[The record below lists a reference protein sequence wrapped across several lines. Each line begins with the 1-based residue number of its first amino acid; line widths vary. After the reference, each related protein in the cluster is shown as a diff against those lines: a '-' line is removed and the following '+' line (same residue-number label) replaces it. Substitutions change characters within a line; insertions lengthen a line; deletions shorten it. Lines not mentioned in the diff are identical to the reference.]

1 MSRPGLAPVLLLAT
15 LLAASFLVFAA
26 HVYPVPTADS
36 YSFLPPALSFE
47 AGRGLRNPMS
57 DLALRLDPTGEARY
71 VQYPPLF
78 QLALALLMTRPT
90 PGAAFLAL
98 GALNALNLLLSALLL
113 ARTASHL
120 PRAATLGAGVGL
132 LGLATG
138 LLGHQMGRPE
148 VLATLWVLLSI
159 HLHLSLPPERSWAA
173 GGVLLGL
180 LGATH
185 PMGGLV
191 LGLLT
196 ALSFAARR
204 PTPKALLLAAG
215 TLAVSLSTFAL
226 VLALSPF
233 GLRETLAGTLRHAE
247 ITLAHRHP
255 GAALTPYWI
264 SNPGSTFYALPY
276 LLLVAG
282 LGARA
287 AARRV
292 SVCSPALF
300 IALLLPLLAIAWS
313 TGVRTPELTYNLFLF
328 APAVFA
334 ANLAL
339 AGGRTVHQGAVL
351 LAHGAAA
358 AGYLRTLVL
367 FGFFLAHGLP
377 LEEAREAFRR
387 VLSEHG
393 RAGVTPSLWVLS
405 EDYER
410 MIAWPAAYVDQL
422 SGAEVFVTQQNY
434 SGLQAPPELTGFR
447 LVENRFLH
455 RPCEVLGVRLANTV
469 PGYAYAVYRRVEA
482 NPAAGTPRTR
492 ALQTDRARS
501 RADRTKP

>member
-1 MSRPGLAPVLLLAT
+1 VRRPGLAPVLLLAA

-47 AGRGLRNPMS
+47 AGRGLRNPVS
-57 DLALRLDPTGEARY
+57 DLALRLDPAGEARY

-113 ARTASHL
+113 ARTASQFGDRRDRS
-120 PRAATLGAGVGL
+120 PRAATLAAGVGL

-148 VLATLWVLLSI
+148 VLATLWVLLSL

-204 PTPKALLLAAG
+204 PTPRALLLAAG
-215 TLAVSLSTFAL
+215 ALAASLATFAIL
-226 VLALSPF
+226 LALSPF

-247 ITLAHRHP
+247 ITLAARHA

-287 AARRV
+287 VARRI
-292 SVCSPALF
+292 SVRSPALF
-300 IALLLPLLAIAWS
+300 TALLLPLLAIAWS

-339 AGGRTVHQGAVL
+339 ASGRTIHQGAVL

-367 FGFFLAHGLP
+367 FGFFLAHGVP
-377 LEEAREAFRR
+377 LEEARDAFRR
-387 VLSEHG
+387 ILPEHG

-405 EDYER
+405 EEYER

-422 SGAEVFVTQQNY
+422 TGAEVFVAQQNY
-434 SGLQAPPELTGFR
+434 SGRQTPPELPGFR
-447 LVENRFLH
+447 LVENRFLR

-469 PGYAYAVYRRVEA
+469 PGYAYAVYRRIPE
-482 NPAAGTPRTR
+482 GR
-492 ALQTDRARS
+492 
-501 RADRTKP
+501 